1 MRSEPGSRVLS
12 NGTLHEPRPLAV
24 SHVLRAPAH
33 RPKQRIRLDSPRSVV
48 INRLVGA
55 ERAASRWQSTLR
67 PDT

>member
-1 MRSEPGSRVLS
+1 MRLKRFDSSDAPSV
-12 NGTLHEPRPLAV
+12 AV

-33 RPKQRIRLDSPRSVV
+33 RPKQRLRLDSPRSVE

-55 ERAASRWQSTLR
+55 ECPESRWQTALR